1 MSGINKTR
9 CIEWYEACKCKCRF
23 NISVCN
29 NKQSWNDDKCRCEYK
44 KLIDIGVCDKGFI
57 WNLSNR
63 ECECYKSCDFSE
75 YLDYKN
81 CECKKRLV
89 DKFVERISSEQ
100 CTENI
105 EETRLVV
112 INLIECS
119 SVKNKCKLYLLLF
132 SIIFTVNI
140 GIGSYFLCFYWY
152 LKKDV
157 TRVTFG
163 TCTRVNNL
171 MNL

>member
-1 MSGINKTR
+1 MSGINETR
-9 CIEWYEACKCKCRF
+9 YIEWYEACKCKCRF

-29 NKQSWNDDKCRCEYK
+29 NKQLWNDDKCRCEYK

-89 DKFVERISSEQ
+89 DRFVERISSE
-100 CTENI
+100 
-105 EETRLVV
+105 
-112 INLIECS
+112 
-119 SVKNKCKLYLLLF
+119 
-132 SIIFTVNI
+132 
-140 GIGSYFLCFYWY
+140 
-152 LKKDV
+152 
-157 TRVTFG
+157 
-163 TCTRVNNL
+163 
-171 MNL
+171 